1 MSYDRPMADHMIPT
15 ALADITPA
23 MMTDGLRANGFDDVE
38 VASIE
43 VERIAV
49 GEGFLGEL
57 ARLHLTYGSG
67 SGPATAIGKIPT
79 TDSGL
84 KPIGDMLDVYGREH
98 RAYEEIVP
106 QLKVRAPRA
115 WVNLGDAASGAY
127 CLVLEDVGHL
137 TPGDHHAGGTLEQAR
152 AAVTAAAGVHSRWWN
167 KVGDLEWVPPID
179 SPLNMGFQDLFEAS
193 WPAVVDMYGEILGAD
208 VIAHLESFIPTVCDL
223 FTAYG
228 PVSVTLTH
236 NDFRL
241 DNMFFDGDELL
252 LIDWQVVGRGDGMGD
267 LCPFMSS
274 NLDPALRR
282 EHEMDLFAT
291 YHRLMGEAGAGYLE
305 FDDLITSYRFS
316 LNFWLANWCN
326 AAATKGETTQR
337 GEELFERM
345 LVRNVDAYRQHE
357 AWELIGIP
365 TLDLARH

>member
-1 MSYDRPMADHMIPT
+1 MSDHEIPT
-15 ALADITPA
+15 SLAAITPA
-23 MMTDGLRANGFDDVE
+23 MMTEALRANGFDDAE
-38 VASIE
+38 VASID

-57 ARLHLTYGSG
+57 ARLSLSYGAG

-98 RAYEEIVP
+98 RAYAEIIP
-106 QLKVRAPRA
+106 QLKVRTPKA
-115 WVNLGDAASGAY
+115 WLNLGDAESGTY

-137 TPGDHHAGGTLEQAR
+137 TPGDHHAGGTLEQAE
-152 AAVTAAAGVHSRWWN
+152 AAVAAAAGIHSRWWN
-167 KVGDLEWVPPID
+167 RVEDLEWVPPID

-193 WPAVVDMYGEILGAD
+193 WPAVVDTYGDVLGPD
-208 VIAHLESFIPTVCDL
+208 VVAHLESFIPTVREL
-223 FTAYG
+223 FTSYG
-228 PVSVTLTH
+228 PVSATLTH

-267 LCPFMSS
+267 LCPFMSC

-282 EHEMDLFAT
+282 EHETDLFAS
-291 YHRLMGEAGAGYLE
+291 YHRTMSEAGAGYIA

-326 AAATKGETTQR
+326 GAVTAGPTTQR
-337 GEELFERM
+337 GAELFDRM
-345 LVRNVDAYRQHE
+345 VSRSVDAYRQHE
-357 AWELIGIP
+357 AWELIG
-365 TLDLARH
+365 TTDLDLPRH